1 MAKNL
6 DREKWES
13 LLKLA
18 KKGQGLFDTNGGNII
33 SMAIEQ
39 GCLDEKELITFT
51 KKVKDFDYQNK
62 GLKTLGNDDS
72 FMNTR
77 KNLNIDY
84 IKQIDDRTGNLPI
97 HYAMMTINTNKPTYS
112 NPNSLP
118 YINLIKLLI
127 GLYPEGLETPN
138 HRMQTPLGI
147 LIHLCKKN
155 P

>member
-84 IKQIDDRTGNLPI
+84 TLYFIK
-97 HYAMMTINTNKPTYS
+97 
-112 NPNSLP
+112 
-118 YINLIKLLI
+118 
-127 GLYPEGLETPN
+127 
-138 HRMQTPLGI
+138 
-147 LIHLCKKN
+147 
-155 P
+155 